1 MILQYEFQKEED
13 IKNSE
18 ADRFNTVLLD
28 IRAIV
33 IITNKY
39 TSPPPLNV
47 AFSIHALLYC
57 TLK

>member
-1 MILQYEFQKEED
+1 MILQYEKEED

-18 ADRFNTVLLD
+18 ADRFSTVLLD
-28 IRAIV
+28 ICAVV

-47 AFSIHALLYC
+47 AFSIHALLYS